1 MRNLPNV
8 THEDVQKEM
17 IERFSKHG
25 RLVKVKN
32 EKGFYLYYVSS
43 ESKWNAI
50 NHENGTMFHDQPLT
64 VQPGERILKSKHVV
78 YKSLKHPHLRRR
90 LSRTS
95 ISADDYASRF
105 LEVKNL
111 PQDEY
116 EPQAGIYILAP
127 PTPPPGMVWFGG
139 EGHFDKLKNRKEL
152 RWKNGRK

>member
-32 EKGFYLYYVSS
+32 EKGFYLSYTSS

-50 NHENGTMFHDQPLT
+50 NHENGTMFHDQTLI

-78 YKSLKHPHLRRR
+78 YKSLKHPHLGRRF
-90 LSRTS
+90 SRTS
-95 ISADDYASRF
+95 VSADDYASRF

-116 EPQAGIYILAP
+116 EPQAGIYIL
-127 PTPPPGMVWFGG
+127 PPPPSWCGMVWG

-152 RWKNGRK
+152 RWKHGRK